1 MQAHLVLF
9 ALALCVLY
17 QVLVLAW
24 GSRSIYLDSSGR
36 HSTAGILVKGLLA
49 GHHSNKQI
57 KLSTEKIKARAY
69 YGT

>member
-24 GSRSIYLDSSGR
+24 GSRGVFIWILQ
-36 HSTAGILVKGLLA
+36 AGVHQLAWSKGCWLVI
-49 GHHSNKQI
+49 SQTNK
-57 KLSTEKIKARAY
+57 
-69 YGT
+69 